1 MSMLKTVGVTAEW
14 TWERVM
20 RETVTEP
27 LYKALKTLSER
38 KAAFE
43 KYVVESKREEQEER
57 ERSLERCRK
66 DWFKAM
72 DKLGGGPT
80 METGV
85 KTWWSWDR
93 GRRELEAKF
102 PETFKG
108 PRNDKERET
117 LFLEYIDALRKK
129 EEVRSALRSPWS
141 GPEADCSLL
150 DCRLINV
157 KCVRR
162 TCISCPTFCSH
173 SSSTWPVLSAG
184 KMLDLRS
191 RARQSGTAIQSYRR
205 LIPSTFLRCS
215 KRKFERPKRKPASS
229 GIGRQM
235 RSDAKLEKPEKT
247 SK

>member
-1 MSMLKTVGVTAEW
+1 VAPGGFGAAGGPSTASGGQSSLGANLSLNIPMRNGVPYFQTQAEAEQAFMSMLKAVGVTADW
-14 TWERVM
+14 NWERVM

-38 KAAFE
+38 KTAFE
-43 KYVVESKREEQEER
+43 KYVIESKREEQEEQ

-80 METGV
+80 MESGV

-117 LFLEYIDALRKK
+117 LFFEYIDALKKK
-129 EEVRSALRSPWS
+129 EEVRSGREF
-141 GPEADCSLL
+141 GE
-150 DCRLINV
+150 
-157 KCVRR
+157 RR
-162 TCISCPTFCSH
+162 
-173 SSSTWPVLSAG
+173 G
-184 KMLDLRS
+184 
-191 RARQSGTAIQSYRR
+191 G
-205 LIPSTFLRCS
+205 
-215 KRKFERPKRKPASS
+215 
-229 GIGRQM
+229 GR
-235 RSDAKLEKPEKT
+235 
-247 SK
+247 